1 MYDCAELEA
10 VRVLYGQAEEA
21 LKSYERITLTNLAPA
36 INQLRYAGHHL
47 LAATKGDDVSCRDR
61 HIMSARRHCERA
73 LFDAR
78 EATIVFLLDD
88 FRSFRENLFTEA
100 ELSSALPDWQSI
112 LLKMSTGC
120 RLLEQAGMAKFFTA
134 DGLAVITD
142 LLDVR
147 DKIHAAMPKLAS
159 MREKREL
166 EKVKALQA
174 AEDELRKEQE
184 ARELA
189 KEKKSDRIAV
199 LGILLSVASILLAI
213 IALGPI
219 RRFIFHV
226 TGINLD

>member
-1 MYDCAELEA
+1 MYDCAELET
-10 VRVLYGQAEEA
+10 VQVLYDQAEEA

-47 LAATKGDDVSCRDR
+47 LAATKGDDISSRDR
-61 HIMSARRHCERA
+61 HVMAARRHCERA

-147 DKIHAAMPKLAS
+147 DKIHAAMPKLA
-159 MREKREL
+159 
-166 EKVKALQA
+166 
-174 AEDELRKEQE
+174 
-184 ARELA
+184 
-189 KEKKSDRIAV
+189 
-199 LGILLSVASILLAI
+199 I